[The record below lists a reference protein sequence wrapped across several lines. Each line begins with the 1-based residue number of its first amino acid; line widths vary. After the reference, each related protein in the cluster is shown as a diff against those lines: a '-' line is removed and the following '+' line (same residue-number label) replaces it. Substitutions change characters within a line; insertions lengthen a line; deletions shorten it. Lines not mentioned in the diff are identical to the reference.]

1 MATCANCGASLGFI
15 GALAGRKLCKSC
27 AEKERRARVAAQ
39 QQYRATLLQLVSSTA
54 PVAEIENQLPV
65 LAQQA
70 ALSEGERRNLHLGA
84 FRDFLQQ
91 ALEDDHLTEQEEAR
105 MSELAGALGIDQAT
119 FEREFAD
126 LVPQMVV
133 ARVNDGRLPVLPDV
147 PIILKKDEQAHISVQ
162 ADLLKEVILREYRGG
177 YSGVSFRIAKGVR
190 YHVGGARGRSVVVGH
205 RMEVEDSGILYVTSQ
220 RAVFA
225 GQRKTMEM
233 PFAKLVTLNVFE
245 DGVRFHL
252 SNRKN
257 APLFQVKRGLGHVVA
272 AVVNAAAQQWA
283 S

>member
-1 MATCANCGASLGFI
+1 MATCASCGASLGFI

-27 AEKERRARVAAQ
+27 AEEERRARVAAQ
-39 QQYRATLLQLVSSTA
+39 QQYRATLLQLVSLVSSTA

-70 ALSEGERRNLHLGA
+70 GLSEGERRNLHLGA

-105 MSELAGALGIDQAT
+105 MSELAGALGIDEAT

-133 ARVNDGRLPVLPDV
+133 AHVNDGRLPVLPNV

-177 YSGVSFRIAKGVR
+177 YSGVSLRIAKGVR
-190 YHVGGARGRSVVVGH
+190 YHVGGARGRSV
-205 RMEVEDSGILYVTSQ
+205 
-220 RAVFA
+220 
-225 GQRKTMEM
+225 
-233 PFAKLVTLNVFE
+233 
-245 DGVRFHL
+245 
-252 SNRKN
+252 
-257 APLFQVKRGLGHVVA
+257 A